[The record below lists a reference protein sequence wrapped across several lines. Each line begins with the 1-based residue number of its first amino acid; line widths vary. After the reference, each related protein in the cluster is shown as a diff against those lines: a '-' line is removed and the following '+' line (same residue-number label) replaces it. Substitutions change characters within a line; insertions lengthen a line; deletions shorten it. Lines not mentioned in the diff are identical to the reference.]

1 MELIAVFHDLH
12 DFLEWSLFNLVELR
26 KNTAMLVPVQPRQ
39 RVAMGATL
47 GLHSAIR
54 HSFSQRLLWDGGV
67 ATSKAVPNLLFN
79 ASKRDVGDVAT
90 AVFSSWYH
98 FHI

>member
-12 DFLEWSLFNLVELR
+12 DFLEWSLLSLVELR
-26 KNTAMLVPVQPRQ
+26 KNTAMRVPVQPRQ
-39 RVAMGATL
+39 RVAMGATP

-54 HSFSQRLLWDGGV
+54 HSFSQRLLWNGV
-67 ATSKAVPNLLFN
+67 VTSKAVPNLLFN
-79 ASKRDVGDVAT
+79 ASKRNVGDVAI